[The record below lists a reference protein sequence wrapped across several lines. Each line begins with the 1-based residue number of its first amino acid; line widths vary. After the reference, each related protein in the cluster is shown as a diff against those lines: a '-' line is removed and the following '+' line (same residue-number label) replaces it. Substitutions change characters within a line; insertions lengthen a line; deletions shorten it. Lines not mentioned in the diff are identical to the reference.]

1 MKKNLALFVSALF
14 VAVSLSACSMTM
26 PVAVSSNPVGTKVGK
41 ASGNT
46 FLYNLAFGVD
56 VSIQKAAKNAGITK
70 ISTVDMQFNDVLG
83 LFQTYT
89 VIVTGE

>member
-1 MKKNLALFVSALF
+1 MKKNLALFASALF
-14 VAVSLSACSMTM
+14 VALTISACSMTM
-26 PVAVSSNPVGTKVGK
+26 PVAVSSNPVGPKVGK

-46 FLYNLAFGVD
+46 FLGVLAFGVD

-70 ISTVDMQFNDVLG
+70 ISTVDIQRNDILG
-83 LFQTYT
+83 LYQTYT